1 MKQVIHK
8 ILAINMAFVVLMTTM
23 SFTVNMHYCGKVLV
37 DYSVFNA
44 AKTCGMEKM
53 QPAFNCELAPIAKKS
68 CCSNKQLIVE
78 GQDDLKK
85 SFYTLSFE
93 QQFFVA
99 IFSQSYINLFKE
111 KAATAI
117 LFADYPP
124 PFLKQDIL
132 VLHQI
137 FLI

>member
-1 MKQVIHK
+1 MFKLIFFLNIK
-8 ILAINMAFVVLMTTM
+8 LINSLILASIISLIKDILIFL
-23 SFTVNMHYCGKVLV
+23 KV
-37 DYSVFNA
+37 
-44 AKTCGMEKM
+44 
-53 QPAFNCELAPIAKKS
+53 
-68 CCSNKQLIVE
+68 
-78 GQDDLKK
+78 DDLKN

-117 LFADYPP
+117 LFADYSP